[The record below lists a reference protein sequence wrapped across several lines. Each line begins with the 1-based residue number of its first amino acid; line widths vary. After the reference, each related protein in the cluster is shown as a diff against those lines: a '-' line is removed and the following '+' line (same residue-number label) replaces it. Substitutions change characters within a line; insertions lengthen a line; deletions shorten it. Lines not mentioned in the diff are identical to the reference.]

1 MECSISSDQT
11 RSDIKSYAVVFL
23 SGKGQQHFSPA
34 RVFILAEC
42 KGEAYIEKAVTLIFH
57 PWPRREVFIFTLL
70 LAVHNCAM
78 VLAPMRLPR

>member
-1 MECSISSDQT
+1 MQSSFCQEKASNIF
-11 RSDIKSYAVVFL
+11 RRL
-23 SGKGQQHFSPA
+23 
-34 RVFILAEC
+34 VFILAEC